1 MCCFSCLDVFLLSQQ
16 LFLHG
21 SEKICTPMEL
31 VEVTQLREGPE
42 VFKIKP
48 ESLKDLQ
55 KMMQFGFEEPL

>member
-1 MCCFSCLDVFLLSQQ
+1 MFFLFSQKQF
-16 LFLHG
+16 FHE
-21 SEKICTPMEL
+21 SEKICTPLEL

-55 KMMQFGFEEPL
+55 KEMVQFGFEESL